1 MIKLNSRSILLSVK
15 IYHFGSKFKQR
26 NKLNI
31 QMKTFKFTQNASV
44 ILISNCERLLFIAK
58 LLAQQHKTGR
68 RPACHAPAWALG
80 PTADGWAAEPAQRR
94 YPPGLLSAH
103 FSGWLLTAVDL
114 KIDGA
119 PSSRQFRC
127 GIKMQPAPGNP
138 R

>member
-1 MIKLNSRSILLSVK
+1 MIKLNSRSIILSVK

-58 LLAQQHKTGR
+58 LLAQQQKMARGLLLL
-68 RPACHAPAWALG
+68 PAWALG

-94 YPPGLLSAH
+94 YPPGPFLVQESARPAV
-103 FSGWLLTAVDL
+103 AVDL
-114 KIDGA
+114 RIDGPDA
-119 PSSRQFRC
+119 SRLFRSH
-127 GIKMQPAPGNP
+127 IKGSRLLGKP
-138 R
+138 